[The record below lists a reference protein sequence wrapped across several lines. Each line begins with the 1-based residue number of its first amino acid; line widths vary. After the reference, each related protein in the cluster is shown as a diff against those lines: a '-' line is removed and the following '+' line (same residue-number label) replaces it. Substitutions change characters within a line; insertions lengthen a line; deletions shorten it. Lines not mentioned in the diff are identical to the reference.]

1 MENSKKQVQNKTQN
15 YEEPYTFLSKICRH
29 REHININNYNDNNK
43 NIYIYIYIY
52 KERKKRE
59 RIKNYKHIFEA

>member
-1 MENSKKQVQNKTQN
+1 MKNSKIQVQNKTQN

-29 REHININNYNDNNK
+29 REHININNYIDNNK

-52 KERKKRE
+52 NRKERKGKE
-59 RIKNYKHIFEA
+59 